1 MLITRRPQRKVSKPE
16 DEHPAPI
23 DADEP
28 GRLGASPFRFAHP
41 RIPQLWRRAQE
52 RGRRPDPM
60 RRLLDMVDTTPLR
73 PYVAAFV
80 DTNAPPV
87 PIDKSAVDAEIAA
100 IDAHLRAGGTL
111 SKEAGQH
118 LNFAG
123 RDVADT
129 TAFHNL
135 DLRFAA
141 FRGSVLKGQQ
151 FGISNV
157 ADADF
162 RDADLTDAD
171 LSQVTGLLPE
181 QLSGADL
188 TRCKL
193 PADIATFDALENIG
207 TLSENA
213 GKIFVTA
220 ILSCIFGLLTTF
232 TTRDI
237 QLLTN
242 SGTAE
247 LPVLSVAVST
257 RLFFGIA
264 PLVLLLLSVGVHLY
278 LQRLWETMAML
289 PAVFPDGQTADNK
302 TYPWLVNDLIR
313 IGFPILSRDKYR
325 SALSWIQLRAFA
337 IIAYWGVPA
346 TLVAVFFRC
355 LSRHDDP
362 LSLWQALITALS
374 FAWACA
380 MIWLH
385 RTTLERADID
395 QRALIR
401 YGVGVWARPTL
412 TFLGVFAIG
421 WVLIID
427 SCAGTPLLLT
437 KAQRIQTF
445 RWTRE
450 RPTRDAAARI
460 DDTAQMLDSLMSH
473 SPRTILARTKSL
485 TTQERAT
492 LTDASKSLG
501 DIPLLFDL
509 DTRYAAWKNSSIS
522 HYALSTQLLT
532 APEFVPAPFNSGS
545 IVEDI
550 TQLSDGWKPGPD
562 TDYPN
567 PPLPRAVVRTGDD
580 VDVNTSTKSA
590 LKSEDYYVPGA
601 SAPAYD
607 HEAREWHDRLTA
619 AVKRSSFQGTNL
631 RFLKAHGAFLV
642 SADFRGAVMTG
653 ADFSDHADLRNAIFD
668 ASKSAGALLD
678 FASFQY
684 TKLDGAGLAYSN
696 LTGADLSHATMI
708 GVDLTNAVLSGA
720 NLRGT
725 NLIGAGLSAA
735 HLRGAGLANANLI
748 TANLTGADLIGVDLT
763 GAHLI
768 GANASHADLSA
779 TTLVGAKLQGAKLTG
794 ATLIGA
800 NGSKSATDA
809 TDLTDVDLAQS
820 NLTGATFTK
829 AILSGAKLDDADLTK
844 TDLTK
849 AHLDGASLVG
859 AKLTATD
866 LTAAD
871 LTEADLTNAYYPAQA
886 APHWPGGKL
895 PPGWI
900 LHHVPTNDPR
910 ASGRTDLMELIP
922 TDQ

>member
-1 MLITRRPQRKVSKPE
+1 MPITRRPQRKTPKPGN
-16 DEHPAPI
+16 PPSTPT
-23 DADEP
+23 DAGEP
-28 GRLGASPFRFAHP
+28 SNLRSTPFRFAHP
-41 RIPQLWRRAQE
+41 RIPHSPLWG
-52 RGRRPDPM
+52 GRRPDPM
-60 RRLLDMVDTTPLR
+60 RRLLDIVDTTPLR

-87 PIDKSAVDAEIAA
+87 PIEKSAIDVEIAV

-118 LNFAG
+118 LDFAG
-123 RDVADT
+123 RDVTVTD
-129 TAFHNL
+129 AFQNL

-141 FRGSVLKGQQ
+141 FRGSVLRGQQ
-151 FGISNV
+151 FGISNL

-232 TTRDI
+232 TTKDV

-325 SALSWIQLRAFA
+325 SALSWLQLRAFA

-385 RTTLERADID
+385 RTTLERADVD

-445 RWTRE
+445 RWTRG

-460 DDTAQMLDSLMSH
+460 DATAHMLDSMLPSITL
-473 SPRTILARTKSL
+473 PQTRARATL
-485 TTQERAT
+485 ERAT
-492 LTDASKSLG
+492 LSDASKSLG

-522 HYALSTQLLT
+522 HYALSRQLLT

-642 SADFRGAVMTG
+642 SADFRGAIMTG

-668 ASKSAGALLD
+668 SSKSAGALLD

-684 TKLDGAGLAYSN
+684 AKLDGAGLAYAN

-708 GVDLTNAVLSGA
+708 GVDLTNGVLSGA

-725 NLIGAGLSAA
+725 NLIGAGLGTA

-900 LHHVPTNDPR
+900 LHHVPNNDPR